1 VALGCVLCDGVLY
14 ARLTHVERDLL
25 GPEAMGHESSRRV
38 ADVVHRL
45 GEDGVK
51 PGLEAVLDELSRDE
65 AEAAEAGREDD
76 AGAWGAAR
84 SWATAIWQRVELE
97 TQRSGE
103 RREQLLRDVVAGLRE
118 DEARRTLEVEMKA
131 WVVRAAGGG
140 VDEALGAVEGGAGG
154 GGGDEAAAV
163 AEYLKRRA
171 ALDRADAG
179 ASGVNR
185 RARLLDS

>member
-1 VALGCVLCDGVLY
+1 
-14 ARLTHVERDLL
+14 
-25 GPEAMGHESSRRV
+25 
-38 ADVVHRL
+38 
-45 GEDGVK
+45 
-51 PGLEAVLDELSRDE
+51 
-65 AEAAEAGREDD
+65 
-76 AGAWGAAR
+76 
-84 SWATAIWQRVELE
+84 
-97 TQRSGE
+97 
-103 RREQLLRDVVAGLRE
+103 LRDVVAGLRE